1 MNRILM
7 TVAAAALIGAGGVS
21 WAQEDAV
28 NPAPKYAPTPAVQ
41 NHQVKHIED
50 GINSAPRY
58 PTVAPVHSTN
68 TTPIQDAN
76 NPAPI
81 VQSATTTAQAS
92 QTRRA
97 RTTAKAAGT
106 QHARHHTRSASHS

>member
-1 MNRILM
+1 
-7 TVAAAALIGAGGVS
+7 
-21 WAQEDAV
+21 
-28 NPAPKYAPTPAVQ
+28 
-41 NHQVKHIED
+41 
-50 GINSAPRY
+50 
-58 PTVAPVHSTN
+58 VAPVHSTN

-81 VQSATTTAQAS
+81 VKSDSTTTQAA

-106 QHARHHTRSASHS
+106 QHARRHTRNASHS

>member
-1 MNRILM
+1 M
-7 TVAAAALIGAGGVS
+7 TVAAAALMGAGGVA

-58 PTVAPVHSTN
+58 PAVPPVHSTN

-81 VQSATTTAQAS
+81 VQSASTNAQAS
-92 QTRRA
+92 QPRHA
-97 RTTAKAAGT
+97 RTTAKVAGP
-106 QHARHHTRSASHS
+106 QHARRHVRSATHG